1 MPEILII
8 DDEIHIRKLYTAF
21 LSREGYQV
29 ESAADGNEAMAML
42 AEKAYDLVVLDIE
55 LEDANGMELL
65 RQIKTDHPGVL
76 VVLNSAFAVYKSDFH
91 SWLADGYIVKSS
103 DIKPLKEQIESLL
116 VTHEKK

>member
-1 MPEILII
+1 MPEILIV

-21 LSREGYQV
+21 LSREGYSV
-29 ESAADGNEAMAML
+29 DSAANGDEALAML
-42 AEKAYDLVVLDIE
+42 GKKGYDLAVLDIE
-55 LEDANGMELL
+55 LEDTNGMELL
-65 RQIKTDHPGVL
+65 KQIKAVYPEIL

-103 DIKPLKEQIESLL
+103 DIRPLKEQIESLL